1 MIGDMPSDEGISA
14 MVDIAG
20 MSGQRLNPRQ
30 RSELD
35 SLLAQGL
42 IRKMAAAD
50 RSEPAQYALTPKGQ
64 KLLDDRGV
72 GANES

>member
-1 MIGDMPSDEGISA
+1 MIDDTVSDAGISA

-20 MSGQRLNPRQ
+20 ASGKRLNPSQ
-30 RSELD
+30 TAELD

-42 IRKMAAAD
+42 IENIAPAG
-50 RSEPAQYALTPKGQ
+50 SELARYALTRKGQ

>member
-1 MIGDMPSDEGISA
+1 MTDNTTSDAGISA

-20 MSGQRLNPRQ
+20 ASGHHLNPHQ
-30 RSELD
+30 IAELD
-35 SLLAQGL
+35 SLLAHGL
-42 IRKMAAAD
+42 IDKIVPVD
-50 RSEPAQYALTPKGQ
+50 RGDSNHYALTPKGQ